1 MRRGQSGSTNRAG
14 AQYAPIA
21 AKSVMHAV
29 SRAHT
34 GAVDGVFARSKE
46 ALQRLQVGRKNRGL
60 RRFPLFTPPMHERCL
75 RCAREPGG
83 RRLVPRKGGG
93 RMGPPTASRSAHC
106 AGRCHDR
113 PSRTIG
119 IPPQF
124 FWPNAI
130 PVHSQCNPAH
140 GSPDVRLRAPPVC
153 FIVGGLVDLPLH
165 RRRCPCQRFS
175 FAPAPPSSSP
185 SAR

>member
-46 ALQRLQVGRKNRGL
+46 ARQRLQVGRKNRGL
-60 RRFPLFTPPMHERCL
+60 RRFPLFTPQCTSVACGVPASPEEGAWCR
-75 RCAREPGG
+75 ARVVGEWARPRQAGALTVRALPRSPEPHH
-83 RRLVPRKGGG
+83 RY
-93 RMGPPTASRSAHC
+93 
-106 AGRCHDR
+106 
-113 PSRTIG
+113 
-119 IPPQF
+119 PPQF
-124 FWPNAI
+124 FFWPSAI
-130 PVHSQCNPAH
+130 PVQSRARFAGRAIEGAPRLLHSRRP
-140 GSPDVRLRAPPVC
+140 SRP
-153 FIVGGLVDLPLH
+153 PLH

-185 SAR
+185 SVR

>member
-60 RRFPLFTPPMHERCL
+60 WRFPLFTPPMHKRCL
-75 RCAREPGG
+75 RCTREPGG

-106 AGRCHDR
+106 AGPATIARAA
-113 PSRTIG
+113 PSVS
-119 IPPQF
+119 PHNF
-124 FWPNAI
+124 FGPMQ
-130 PVHSQCNPAH
+130 SQCNPAH

-185 SAR
+185 SVR